1 MPSEPFAV
9 LVRASA
15 VGVAVHSFCQAY
27 SHGQKWIG
35 IPFVQ
40 LGHRLI
46 DLLVPDSCTPPP
58 MQGMEASYADLAA
71 QLDGTSVT
79 VAKYQADT
87 DREFCTEKLGLKTF
101 PTIIY
106 LPKGREGFIKYP
118 SERRDVDTLKM

>member
-1 MPSEPFAV
+1 
-9 LVRASA
+9 
-15 VGVAVHSFCQAY
+15 
-27 SHGQKWIG
+27 
-35 IPFVQ
+35 
-40 LGHRLI
+40 
-46 DLLVPDSCTPPP
+46 
-58 MQGMEASYADLAA
+58 MEASYADLAA